1 MVQYFNPVPT
11 PSNASMIGSAIGQG
25 IGLHGQRQQMQ
36 QNQSRLAQAL
46 FGNQAQQFAGL
57 PAEQQ
62 IQIADQLQKRQAA
75 QQNLA
80 SQQNL
85 AKQLFPEDAQNFG
98 NLPPQQQIA
107 LAKLFKQ
114 QKDSDLK
121 EKVIGSLFGG
131 KPQVEGQ
138 PKQQPKESDLLSN
151 EQIAAVATVDPN
163 LARILQMQKDTELKG
178 RREERKEER
187 REAET
192 SYKRHEDFINDTTTS
207 LKTFQSD
214 TKPKLLQMQKL
225 ASDDDLIGPTAA
237 VFLEELGI
245 PLGALADPSSELYNK
260 LSLDLLKGLPETY
273 GNRILKVEVDNFL
286 KTIPSLLNSP
296 NGRRMIASNMLKLGE
311 MKEVYYD
318 EMRNQQRQYLDQ
330 NKPLARDF
338 QQRVFDQVRPQ
349 IDRINNEFVKMSEI
363 KSVPPGTIPF
373 FDPSGDIV
381 FIPEAQQQWALENG
395 GKRIW

>member
-1 MVQYFNPVPT
+1 M
-11 PSNASMIGSAIGQG
+11 
-25 IGLHGQRQQMQ
+25 
-36 QNQSRLAQAL
+36 
-46 FGNQAQQFAGL
+46 
-57 PAEQQ
+57 
-62 IQIADQLQKRQAA
+62 A

-85 AKQLFPEDAQNFG
+85 AKQLFPEDAQRFSS
-98 NLPPQQQIA
+98 LQPQQQIA

-131 KPQVEGQ
+131 QEDVEGQ
-138 PKQQPKESDLLSN
+138 SKRQLKESDLLSN

-178 RREERKEER
+178 RWEERKEER
-187 REAET
+187 KEAEA

-207 LKTFQSD
+207 FKAFQSD

-273 GNRILKVEVDNFL
+273 GSRILKVEVDNFL
-286 KTIPSLLNSP
+286 KTIPSLLNSAD
-296 NGRRMIASNMLKLGE
+296 GRRMIASNMLKLGE

-330 NKPLARDF
+330 NKPLPRDF

-363 KSVPPGTIPF
+363 KSVPQGTVPF

-395 GKRIW
+395 GRRIW